1 MQPFPSPPIVRQ
13 ASPLGTLFKAPIT
26 SAPWKKPRSFLAWAL
41 GASLLA
47 ALVGECWL
55 AFTAPPPS
63 AKPAA
68 PPAPPPQAVIM
79 VIDVSGSMDFGGSLD
94 EVKSAAKAYVARQ
107 DTTKTRIGLV
117 AFSTTSALVSPL
129 TRDKKALSGAL
140 DSLQAEG
147 VTRMDLG
154 LGQAQ
159 DALRARPALAPI
171 TPTAPNAI
179 PVAPEGADIL
189 LFTDGWP
196 FADEP
201 GVDAPSLTQAAA
213 DKLRR
218 EKTRLVAIGS
228 AEADDHYLAGLT
240 GSPNLVFRA
249 SQGNFDKAFASA
261 EKVLRNDGAAQLI
274 SSGTQQNVSDG
285 RALLQL
291 AGWNAILGGFL
302 ALGLVAAQAYFTKAK
317 WTRHDVMAIGTGAL
331 LGALCGAI
339 GQGLFAVFAG
349 GGPIGNA
356 LGRLLGWGLLGASA
370 GAALGWSLPNVRRL
384 PILIGG
390 AAGGIAGA
398 FAFAIGARLGG
409 DIAGRWAG
417 ALAIGAVVGFMI
429 AVAEVAARRAWI
441 SVSFGPLDSYELAL
455 GSVPMSVGSNRAMC
469 RVFVSAI
476 APLAASYGFESGT
489 AFIAWPDGRREALSS
504 GDTRAFGKATISLG
518 LEREGAP
525 ASGVVTP
532 FSPMATAPSPA
543 TASPLVAPPP
553 QQTLKWRW
561 SGGEAEIPFERAR
574 TTLGRVA
581 GNDVVLSDGSVSS
594 RHASLELRAGRWL
607 LTDIGS
613 TNGTFIG
620 DVRLA
625 PHIPTPLPVG
635 SVVRLGALECR
646 FERG

>member
-1 MQPFPSPPIVRQ
+1 M
-13 ASPLGTLFKAPIT
+13 
-26 SAPWKKPRSFLAWAL
+26 
-41 GASLLA
+41 
-47 ALVGECWL
+47 
-55 AFTAPPPS
+55 
-63 AKPAA
+63 PAA
-68 PPAPPPQAVIM
+68 PPPAPPQAVIV
-79 VIDVSGSMDFGGSLD
+79 VIDVSGSMGLGGSLD
-94 EVKSAAKAYVARQ
+94 EVKSAAKAFVARQ
-107 DTTKTRIGLV
+107 DMTRTRIGV
-117 AFSTTSALVSPL
+117 VEFSTTATLLSPL
-129 TRDKKALSGAL
+129 TRDKTALARAL
-140 DSLQAEG
+140 DSLQSEG
-147 VTRMDLG
+147 ITRMDLG
-154 LGQAQ
+154 LQGAQ
-159 DALRARPALAPI
+159 DALRARPALAPVN
-171 TPTAPNAI
+171 PTAPDAI
-179 PVAPEGADIL
+179 PAAPEGADIL
-189 LFTDGWP
+189 LFTDGVP
-196 FADEP
+196 FADDP
-201 GVDAPSLTQAAA
+201 GVDDSALTRSVA

-218 EKTRLVAIGS
+218 DKTRLVAIGS
-228 AEADDHYLAGLT
+228 ADADSDYLAGLT

-261 EKVLRNDGAAQLI
+261 EKVLRNDGVAQLI

-285 RALLQL
+285 RALWRL

-317 WTRHDVMAIGTGAL
+317 WTRRDALAIATGAL

-339 GQGLFAVFAG
+339 GQGLFSVFAG
-349 GGPIGNA
+349 GGALGNA
-356 LGRLLGWGLLGASA
+356 FGRLLGWGLLGASA

-384 PILIGG
+384 PITIGG

-417 ALAIGAVVGFMI
+417 ALAIGAVVGVMI

-441 SVSFGPLDSYELAL
+441 SVSFGPLDSYDLAL
-455 GSVPMSVGSNRAMC
+455 GNVPVQVGSNRAMC
-469 RVFVSAI
+469 RVFVPAI

-489 AFIAWPDGRREALSS
+489 AFIAWPDGRREALNS

-525 ASGVVTP
+525 ASLVVTP
-532 FSPMATAPSPA
+532 FMPTATAPSPA
-543 TASPLVAPPP
+543 TASPLVVAPPP
-553 QQTLKWRW
+553 QQILKWRW
-561 SGGEAEIPFERAR
+561 SGGEVEIPFERPR
-574 TTLGRVA
+574 TTLGRVE
-581 GNDVVLSDGSVSS
+581 GNDVVLPDGSVSS
-594 RHASLELRAGRWL
+594 RHAALELRAGRWL

-646 FERG
+646 FERV